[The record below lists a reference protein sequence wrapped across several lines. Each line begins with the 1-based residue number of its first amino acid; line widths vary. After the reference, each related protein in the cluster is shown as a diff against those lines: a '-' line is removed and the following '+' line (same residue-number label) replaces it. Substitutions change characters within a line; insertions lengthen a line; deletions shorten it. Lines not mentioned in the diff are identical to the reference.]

1 MKIRFYRNDLID
13 IVNIVSKAI
22 SSKSVLPILSALK
35 IIATTDGTVTFEAT
49 CIAMSIKH
57 TAPAQV
63 KQGGEIAVEAR
74 IFSEIIK
81 RFSDNEIDFESD
93 AEYVIQLKSGKSK
106 FKIQGLSA
114 DEFPQTAEIEN
125 KYNFMMS
132 PLLLQSIIRRS
143 VPFAAESEGK
153 KPVLQGV
160 LFDIKNN
167 ELYVVA
173 SDGLRL
179 SYIPTHLHIDND
191 DKQFIIPAQVLKNM
205 PKFEGNNNI
214 TVISDG
220 RCMLF
225 KYGNYSVKISLLEGI
240 YLSYEKILQQDTKI
254 IIRVSK
260 NDMINSIE
268 RVGLIAN
275 SDSLLDGK
283 KFSRPPAIINISGGK
298 VEISCETN
306 KGTVK
311 DIINAEID
319 GDDLKIGFNCSFFKD
334 ALQSYSSDMVT
345 MEMSTPTSACIMK
358 DIDGSVHLILP
369 VRFR

>member
-22 SSKSVLPILSALK
+22 SSKSALPILSALK
-35 IIATTDGTVTFEAT
+35 IRAATDGTVTFEAT

-57 TAPAQV
+57 TAQAQV
-63 KQGGEIAVEAR
+63 EQGGEIAVEAR
-74 IFSEIIK
+74 MFSEIIK
-81 RFSDNEIDFESD
+81 RFSGNEIDFESD

-114 DEFPQTAEIEN
+114 DEFPQTTEIEN
-125 KYNFMMS
+125 KYNFTIS
-132 PLLLQSIIRRS
+132 PLLLQSLIKRS

-179 SYIPTHLHIDND
+179 SYIPTHLHIDSE
-191 DKQFIIPAQVLKNM
+191 DKQFIIHAQVLKDM
-205 PKFEGNNNI
+205 PKFEGDSDI

-225 KYGNYSVKISLLEGI
+225 EYGNYSVKTCLLEGI
-240 YLSYEKILQQDTKI
+240 YLSYEKLLKQNTKI
-254 IIRVSK
+254 KITVFK
-260 NDMINSIE
+260 NDMLNSIE
-268 RVGLIAN
+268 RVALMAN

-311 DIINAEID
+311 DVINAEID
-319 GDDLKIGFNCSFFKD
+319 GDDLKIGFNCSFLKD
-334 ALQSYSSDMVT
+334 ALQSYSSDKVT

-358 DIDGSVHLILP
+358 DADNSIYLVLP
-369 VRFR
+369 VRLR